1 MAKSFSDLRKMQRNQ
16 LSRLTKEDLIEGI
29 LSAPGTSDEHLAEL
43 TNKLHTLVSEVAE
56 LRKAVTASES
66 GVNNKVDELQVQ
78 VNKQSEIILKQQ
90 HYLETLDRK
99 EREKNLV
106 VTGVSDEHESL
117 EGATSDE
124 EKLGKVWSEAGVTE
138 EIKCYRRLGTLGE
151 GKRCRAILLTL
162 ESREARDRVL
172 AKVPQLKQR
181 GGAYGKIF
189 VKKDIH
195 PSIRNEWKRLHDVE
209 RAEKERPENA
219 GCVIRLEPRERKL
232 YKDGVVI
239 DSWSQLS
246 F

>member
-1 MAKSFSDLRKMQRNQ
+1 M
-16 LSRLTKEDLIEGI
+16 
-29 LSAPGTSDEHLAEL
+29 
-43 TNKLHTLVSEVAE
+43 
-56 LRKAVTASES
+56 
-66 GVNNKVDELQVQ
+66 
-78 VNKQSEIILKQQ
+78 
-90 HYLETLDRK
+90 
-99 EREKNLV
+99 
-106 VTGVSDEHESL
+106 
-117 EGATSDE
+117 
-124 EKLGKVWSEAGVTE
+124 
-138 EIKCYRRLGTLGE
+138 
-151 GKRCRAILLTL
+151 
-162 ESREARDRVL
+162 L

-195 PSIRNEWKRLHDVE
+195 PSIRNEWKRLHDAE